1 MRSEFKIPFFLM
13 GRFLRRSNKWTLS
26 LVIFLLAIAYINLIF
41 VNSLFQGVI
50 ASSNQQVINT
60 TTGNIVITPAE
71 GQEFVTDT
79 EAMVG
84 QVEQVNQVV
93 GAAAETI
100 VPASLRYGTIDAS
113 FSVIAVDPEQESRVT
128 DISQKMIEGSYLE
141 PGDTDQII
149 IGQQVTGAQG
159 SSARNL
165 NTFQGIQVG
174 DKISLIVAG
183 VPHEFTLK
191 GIFFSKFN
199 EADNRTFITRQALY
213 GLLPDLRDKAS
224 DVIVRLAKTG
234 KEQAVIA
241 QLQGQGIAGTFNT
254 WQTMAGSLT
263 TVVDSFTTIN
273 ALLTTVGFLI
283 AAVTIFI
290 IIYVD
295 ISHRR
300 QEIGILRAIGIK
312 GYLVR
317 ATYVFQSLVYTILGV
332 AVGAAIFFAV
342 LVPYFRLHPFSLPL
356 GDVTLAILPGDLI
369 GRGFGVLLLGIASGL
384 IPSIIVTRAK
394 ILDEIA
400 GR

>member
-1 MRSEFKIPFFLM
+1 MKNEFKIPFFLIS
-13 GRFLRRSNKWTLS
+13 RFMRRSNKWTLS

-50 ASSNQQVINT
+50 SASNQQVINT
-60 TTGNIVITPAE
+60 STGNIVITPAE
-71 GQEFVTDT
+71 GQEFITSAGAT
-79 EAMVG
+79 VG
-84 QVEQVNQVV
+84 QVKQNDEVK
-93 GAAAETI
+93 GASAETV
-100 VPASLRYGTIDAS
+100 VPAGLRYQATDAN
-113 FSVIAVDPEQESRVT
+113 FPVIAIDPEQESQVT
-128 DISQKMIEGSYLE
+128 NISQKMIQGSYLE
-141 PGDTDQII
+141 AGDTDQII
-149 IGQQVTGAQG
+149 IGQQVLGTQG
-159 SSARNL
+159 ARNV

-174 DKISLIVAG
+174 DKITLIVSG
-183 VPHEFTLK
+183 LPHEFTLK
-191 GIFFSKFN
+191 GIFYSKFL
-199 EADNRTFITRQALY
+199 EADSRTFITRQALD
-213 GLLPDLRDKAS
+213 GLLPNLHDKAS
-224 DVIVRLAKTG
+224 DIIVRIAKTG
-234 KEQAVIA
+234 TEQTVIT
-241 QLQGQGIAGTFNT
+241 QLQDQGIAGTFNT
-254 WQTMAGSLT
+254 WQAMAGQLT

-312 GYLVR
+312 GYLIR
-317 ATYVFQSLVYTILGV
+317 TTYVFQSLVYTVFGV
-332 AVGAAIFFAV
+332 AVGAAIFFAI
-342 LVPYFRLHPFSLPL
+342 LVPYFQVHPFRLPL
-356 GDVTLAILPGDLI
+356 GDVTLAILVDDLI

>member
-1 MRSEFKIPFFLM
+1 MKREFKIPFFLM
-13 GRFLRRSNKWTLS
+13 GRFVRRTNKWTLF

-50 ASSNQQVINT
+50 EASNQQVINT

-71 GQEFVTDT
+71 GQEFVNDAAAVT
-79 EAMVG
+79 G
-84 QVEQVNQVV
+84 QVGKTEGVT
-93 GAAAETI
+93 GAAPESV
-100 VPASLRYGTIDAS
+100 VPASLRYQAVDAN
-113 FSVIAVDPEQESRVT
+113 FPVIAIDPAAESRVT
-128 DISQKMIEGSYLE
+128 DVSEKMTDGSYLA
-141 PGDTDQII
+141 PGDPDGII
-149 IGQQVTGAQG
+149 IGRSVTGA
-159 SSARNL
+159 SSGRNL
-165 NTFQGIQVG
+165 NTFEGIRVG
-174 DKISLIVAG
+174 DKISLIVEG
-183 VPHEFTLK
+183 IPHEFTLR
-191 GIFFSKFN
+191 GIFYAKFT
-199 EADNRTFITRQALY
+199 EVDNRTFITRDALD
-213 GLLPDLRDKAS
+213 GLLPNLHDKAT
-224 DVIVRLAKTG
+224 DIIVRIDKTG
-234 KEQAVIA
+234 NEQLVISRMRDA
-241 QLQGQGIAGTFNT
+241 DIPGTFNS
-254 WQTMAGSLT
+254 WEEMAGNIT

-312 GYLVR
+312 GYLIR
-317 ATYVFQSLVYTILGV
+317 ATYVFQSLVYTIFGV

-342 LVPYFRLHPFSLPL
+342 LVPYFKVHPFSLPL
-356 GDVTLAILPGDLI
+356 GDVNLAVLADDLV

>member
-1 MRSEFKIPFFLM
+1 MNREFKIPFFLM
-13 GRFLRRSNKWTLS
+13 GRFVRRTNKWTLF

-50 ASSNQQVINT
+50 EASNQQVINT

-71 GQEFVTDT
+71 GQEFVTDAGAT
-79 EAMVG
+79 AS
-84 QVEQVNQVV
+84 QVAQAAEVK
-93 GAAAETI
+93 GAAPETV
-100 VPASLRYGTIDAS
+100 VPASLRYQAIDAN
-113 FSVIAVDPEQESRVT
+113 FPVIAIDPAAESQVT
-128 DISQKMIEGSYLE
+128 NISKKMTDGSYLA
-141 PGDTDQII
+141 PGDTDGII
-149 IGQQVTGAQG
+149 IGRSITGA
-159 SSARNL
+159 SSGRNL
-165 NTFQGIQVG
+165 NTFEGIRVG
-174 DKISLIVAG
+174 DKISLIVSG
-183 VPHEFTLK
+183 LPHDFTLR
-191 GIFFSKFN
+191 GIFYAKFT
-199 EADNRTFITRQALY
+199 EADNRTFITRDALD
-213 GLLPDLRDKAS
+213 GLLPNLHDKAS
-224 DVIVRLAKTG
+224 DIIVRIDKTG
-234 KEQAVIA
+234 NEPQVIS
-241 QLQGQGIAGTFNT
+241 QLDIAGIPGTFNS
-254 WQTMAGSLT
+254 WEDMAGNIT

-312 GYLVR
+312 GYLIR
-317 ATYVFQSLVYTILGV
+317 ATYVFQSLVYTIFGV

-342 LVPYFRLHPFSLPL
+342 LVPYFKVHPFSLPL
-356 GDVTLAILPGDLI
+356 GDVNLAVLAGDLV